1 MADNKATA
9 LKDAKNQYQLKVYYE
24 GHYDEALG
32 LEMMGPSVEY
42 GEILDKNKTPW
53 LIKWQRQDGACI
65 QFADTTRLYK
75 KISQDFS
82 DILDSV
88 IVNAKQRE
96 AVGKIVNNML
106 EGYLWSDMAHDGS
119 QVIVPEGLWS

>member
-1 MADNKATA
+1 MAENKAPA
-9 LKDAKNQYQLKVYYE
+9 LKEAKNQYQLKVYYE

-32 LEMMGPSVEY
+32 FEVMGPSIEY

-53 LIKWQRQDGACI
+53 LIKWQKKDGTCI
-65 QFADTTRLYK
+65 QFANTIEVYK

-96 AVGKIVNNML
+96 AVGKIVDSML
-106 EGYLWSDMAHDGS
+106 QSYLCSDMAHDG
-119 QVIVPEGLWS
+119 GLLLAPGEPWL